1 MEPVVSTQKTTSIIP
16 AANPDS
22 INFETCLVGFFL
34 AAAAA
39 GASFL
44 GESAAT
50 TAGALSFFL
59 VEAGLGFSAVFLA
72 GAAAFLGTIA
82 SFFSTFF
89 SSFFSTFF
97 SSFSAFLSFLTDA
110 LALTT
115 GAVLAFLGVTLASF
129 LVSFAIFLALLGFL

>member
-1 MEPVVSTQKTTSIIP
+1 MEPVVSMQKTTSIIP

-34 AAAAA
+34 AVA

-59 VEAGLGFSAVFLA
+59 VEAGLGFSAAFLT